1 MQVGRSYVI
10 RMPDTAGRHSIRME
24 YKMNSADVHPIGIVR
39 SPYLNRG
46 DAPRQGRFTPDTEM
60 DIEIFEEYQDGIGD
74 FAGISHIFV
83 LLWFDRSSR
92 TTLSA
97 RPSWAK
103 DIRPV
108 FTTRSP
114 DRPNPIGLDIGKIIS
129 ISDRTIRVAGL
140 DALDGTPILDIK
152 PYAPSIDAIP
162 DAAEPFRPSP

>member
-1 MQVGRSYVI
+1 
-10 RMPDTAGRHSIRME
+10 ME
-24 YKMNSADVHPIGIVR
+24 YKMKSADVHPIGIVR
-39 SPYLNRG
+39 SPYQNRG

-103 DIRPV
+103 GIRPV

-129 ISDRTIRVAGL
+129 ITGRTIRVAGL
-140 DALDGTPILDIK
+140 DALDGTPVLDIK

-162 DAAEPFRPSP
+162 DAAEPFRPSA